1 MAKPNDT
8 RIARASNKPN
18 RTTPTNPTSH
28 RSTRLPPPFIAL
40 LQTLLAHHASA
51 PTTPVPPKSARPPSI
66 KPRRRVTVSASPAPA
81 NGPDIPWIRLCGRWL
96 AVAGFD
102 VHTHVRVHVAQDIV
116 ILIPEDAD

>member
-8 RIARASNKPN
+8 RNAHASNKPN
-18 RTTPTNPTSH
+18 PTLPTTHRTA
-28 RSTRLPPPFIAL
+28 RLSPALIAL
-40 LQTLLAHHASA
+40 LQTLLANHASA
-51 PTTPVPPKSARPPSI
+51 PATPVPPKSARPPSI
-66 KPRRRVTVSASPAPA
+66 KPRRRVRVSASPAPA

-102 VHTHVRVHVAQDIV
+102 VHTHVRVHVGQGIV

>member
-18 RTTPTNPTSH
+18 PTNPTNLTTH
-28 RSTRLPPPFIAL
+28 RSTRLSPALIAL
-40 LQTLLAHHASA
+40 LQALLANHASA
-51 PTTPVPPKSARPPSI
+51 PATPVPPKSARPPSI
-66 KPRRRVTVSASPAPA
+66 KPRRRVTVRASPAPA
-81 NGPDIPWIRLCGRWL
+81 NGPDIPGIRLCGRWL

-102 VHTHVRVHVAQDIV
+102 VHTHVRVHVGQDIV